1 MERVDG
7 LELEQDLRFQR
18 REWLVEYAGRL
29 LLLVAFLAGLL
40 GILGG
45 GPLSWGQARSADGR
59 LLVRY
64 PRFARLETPA
74 RMSLEVDGSA
84 TRDGRFSLAL
94 PRSYLDE
101 VDISNIVPLPSS
113 ARSEEGYT
121 VFEFQV
127 GRGVTRPEVIFS
139 FQFDRAGVASGEV
152 LLNEG
157 SRVSLKQI
165 VWP

>member
-1 MERVDG
+1 MQRVDG

-40 GILGG
+40 GVLGG
-45 GPLSWGQARSADGR
+45 GPLSWGKVRSTDGQ

-74 RMSLEVDGSA
+74 RMSLEVDGRA
-84 TRDGRFSLAL
+84 TRNGRFSLAL
-94 PRSYLDE
+94 PRSYLDQ

-113 ARSEEGYT
+113 ARSEDGYT

-127 GRGVTRPEVIFS
+127 GKGVTRPEVIFN
-139 FQFDRAGVASGEV
+139 FQFDRAGVSSGEV
-152 LLNEG
+152 LLNG
-157 SRVSLKQI
+157 SSRVNLKQI